1 MELLWEETKKPKVSK
16 TPIIQHKPD
25 TLHHWDQIN
34 HPRKLIKGF
43 LRQPPTYITPV
54 LNKHRRFLVQI
65 ILYNTIWCLYLLV
78 NWNNLSASSW
88 SLQVHCP
95 KLNNVCDGLKMICD
109 SVVLRKVTDWVLP
122 SWMTSRTD
130 LTSFWGWVG
139 EDRASVGN
147 SKKYFRKI
155 NYTYKTYDET
165 FIPYFI
171 TILNSWM

>member
-1 MELLWEETKKPKVSK
+1 MTKIWIHTHTHTHTHHTVIDLKYLRAMALLWEQTNKS
-16 TPIIQHKPD
+16 D

-43 LRQPPTYITPV
+43 LRQPPTPTYITPV

-95 KLNNVCDGLKMICD
+95 KLNNVCDGLEMICD
-109 SVVLRKVTDWVLP
+109 SVVFRRVTDWVLP
-122 SWMTSRTD
+122 SWTTSRTD
-130 LTSFWGWVG
+130 LTSFWGGVG

-147 SKKYFRKI
+147 SKIIF
-155 NYTYKTYDET
+155 
-165 FIPYFI
+165 
-171 TILNSWM
+171 S